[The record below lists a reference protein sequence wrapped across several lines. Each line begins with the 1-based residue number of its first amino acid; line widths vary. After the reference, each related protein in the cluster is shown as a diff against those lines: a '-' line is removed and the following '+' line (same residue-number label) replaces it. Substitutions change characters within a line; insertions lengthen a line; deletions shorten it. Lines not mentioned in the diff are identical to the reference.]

1 MSKGGVAMKRKRIVC
16 LLLVGVLVLGL
27 VGAFMWRMLCP
38 LAYVDLEVCQIGV
51 YDKEGKEIIAY
62 LNDSDRDELLLML
75 ELADLDTFGTA
86 RYPFVSGAQLITRYR
101 VDLANN
107 KTIDIGF
114 SGDHLIINGLGYE
127 GKGYL
132 IEAMYR
138 FWEQAYKEYYL
149 IDAVVGNNC
158 DG

>member
-1 MSKGGVAMKRKRIVC
+1 MKRKKIVC

-27 VGAFMWRMLCP
+27 VGTFMWRRLCP
-38 LAYVDLEVCQIGV
+38 LAYADLEGCRVGV
-51 YDKEGKEIIAY
+51 YDKEGKEIIAH
-62 LNDSDRDELLLML
+62 LSDEDKDELLLML
-75 ELADLDTFGTA
+75 ELAELDTLGTA

-101 VDLANN
+101 VELAKN

-114 SGDHLIINGLGYE
+114 SGDYLIINGLGYE

-132 IEAMYR
+132 IESMHR
-138 FWEQAYKEYYL
+138 FWEQAYKEYYFA
-149 IDAVVGNNC
+149 DAVVGNNC

>member
-1 MSKGGVAMKRKRIVC
+1 MKHKIIVC
-16 LLLVGVLVLGL
+16 LVLVSLLIFGL

-38 LAYVDLEVCQIGV
+38 LAYADLAGCRVGV
-51 YDKEGKEIIAY
+51 YDKEGKEIIAH
-62 LNDSDRDELLLML
+62 LSDEDKDELLLML
-75 ELADLDTFGTA
+75 ELAELDTLGTA

-101 VDLANN
+101 VELANN

-114 SGDHLIINGLGYE
+114 SGDYLIINGLGYE

-132 IEAMYR
+132 IESMHR
-138 FWEQAYKEYYL
+138 FWEQAYKEYYFA
-149 IDAVVGNNC
+149 DAVVGNIC